1 MIIHIIINYLIWDNI
16 LNLKKLANEEI
27 VKKMKH
33 KFSIINFNERVSNYL
48 KTRFNL
54 DSDEQLYSIFE
65 PKLITITF
73 GKKRC

>member
-1 MIIHIIINYLIWDNI
+1 
-16 LNLKKLANEEI
+16 
-27 VKKMKH
+27 MKH